1 MFGETSTLL
10 WIAALSASALAW
22 LAIARRKFSRQPIV
36 PHAARRVVPWRGAG
50 VLVALVC
57 WLFIRATG
65 AGIFLQV
72 NPPHHSAEQE
82 EAIEL
87 PDDRPSPEGQAAIEE
102 QAASSSPEVSTGQ
115 ILVDALCSLVA
126 VLAVCVLM
134 QLAVA
139 SSWDDFGLQFDFAWP
154 DVRIGML
161 AGVALIP
168 GLLLLQMWLTQWFP
182 SKHTIVEL
190 FEQKSDTYTMAAM
203 FLSAVVVAPV
213 AEEFFIRAI
222 LQGWLEKVSH
232 EYQAAWQQGNS
243 ATPSHESLR
252 QPRTEEMATQAE
264 EPEEGFNTDQPLE
277 LSPNPADEA
286 EPLRGWFAILPVLFS
301 SVCFAAMHFGYGP
314 DPIPIFLFALVL
326 GYLYQRTHRLL
337 PSITLHALLNATSLA
352 LLWLSF

>member
-1 MFGETSTLL
+1 LFGETSTLL

-190 FEQKSDTYTMAAM
+190 FEQKSDTYSMAAM

-213 AEEFFIRAI
+213 AESTGLAGEGIARI
-222 LQGWLEKVSH
+222 SSG
-232 EYQAAWQQGNS
+232 
-243 ATPSHESLR
+243 
-252 QPRTEEMATQAE
+252 MATGQQRNSVARI
-264 EPEEGFNTDQPLE
+264 
-277 LSPNPADEA
+277 SSAAADRRNGDSGRRA
-286 EPLRGWFAILPVLFS
+286 RGGLQYRSAP
-301 SVCFAAMHFGYGP
+301 
-314 DPIPIFLFALVL
+314 
-326 GYLYQRTHRLL
+326 
-337 PSITLHALLNATSLA
+337 
-352 LLWLSF
+352 